1 MTKLY
6 CFLLLTLAACT
17 SKENEKL
24 GIEGTWK
31 LLNGS
36 LIEAGDTLV
45 TDYTQNV
52 SFIKIIN
59 GTHFSFIQHDLNG
72 GKDSAAV
79 FAAGAGSYNLK
90 GNKYTEHLAY
100 CSDRAWENHDFEF
113 ELSIEQDTLI
123 QKGLEKIEDQGI
135 ERMNIEKY
143 VRVR

>member
-6 CFLLLTLAACT
+6 CSLFLALAACT

-31 LLNGS
+31 LLNGT

-72 GKDSAAV
+72 GKDSTAV
-79 FAAGAGSYNLK
+79 FAAGAGSYNLE
-90 GNKYTEHLAY
+90 GNKYTEHLVY

-113 ELSIEQDTLI
+113 EISIDQDTLI

-135 ERMNIEKY
+135 DRMNIEKY